1 MKAYQSIDDYISAQS
16 PEMKPKLELIRQT
29 IQKLVPEAEE
39 VISYGMAAFRYHG
52 MLAYFAAFKNHYS
65 FFFGPAV
72 TKAFLKDLVSYET
85 SKATIKI
92 PKEKAVPVQ
101 LLKRLTKYAA
111 ALNIGKAKLKEKEK
125 KIVAKKKK

>member
-1 MKAYQSIDDYISAQS
+1 
-16 PEMKPKLELIRQT
+16 MKPKLELIRQT
-29 IQKLVPEAEE
+29 IQKIVPDAEE
-39 VISYGMAAFRYHG
+39 VISYGMPAFRFHG
-52 MLAYFAAFKNHYS
+52 MLGYFAAFKKHYS

-72 TKAFLKDLVSYET
+72 TKAFMKDLSAYET

-92 PKEKAVPVQ
+92 PMEEQVPVQ

-111 ALNIGKAKLKEKEK
+111 VLNKEKAKMKEKEK